1 MKSIKERQFCKVQH
15 LVPNNPRADLQLTN
29 GKHWDSKAEAEA
41 EAEAKAKKNTLY
53 NSSYRTAAG
62 HWKQHDEP
70 SSDEQ
75 LRQSDRI
82 NQLLSARRK
91 KEAQERLKS
100 KGAVPTKQG
109 KKLFDEFMK
118 EANAHRPPKGRS
130 NINTRDLKDLQNAYN
145 ASSALE
151 FEQWVIFM
159 SDLFHWHNQHQPAS
173 PSTNHLGESVPVP
186 SWQLLLLR

>member
-1 MKSIKERQFCKVQH
+1 MKSIKERQLSKVQH
-15 LVPNNPRADLQLTN
+15 LVPNNPSADLQLTG
-29 GKHWDSKAEAEA
+29 GKDLDDKVIEQE
-41 EAEAKAKKNTLY
+41 KKRTLY

-70 SSDEQ
+70 SSDDQ

-82 NQLLSARRK
+82 NQLLSAKRK

-118 EANAHRPPKGRS
+118 EANSHRPSKGKS
-130 NINTRDLKDLQNAYN
+130 KINTRDLNDLQNAYD
-145 ASSALE
+145 AASALD
-151 FEQWVIFM
+151 FDQWVIFI
-159 SDLFHWHNQHQPAS
+159 SDLFSGQI
-173 PSTNHLGESVPVP
+173 
-186 SWQLLLLR
+186 

>member
-1 MKSIKERQFCKVQH
+1 MKSIKEKQLSKVQH
-15 LVPNNPRADLQLTN
+15 LVPNNPSADLQLTG
-29 GKHWDSKAEAEA
+29 GKDLDDKVIEQER
-41 EAEAKAKKNTLY
+41 KRTLY
-53 NSSYRTAAG
+53 DSSYRTHAG
-62 HWKQHDEP
+62 HWKQRDEP

-118 EANAHRPPKGRS
+118 EANAHR
-130 NINTRDLKDLQNAYN
+130 Q
-145 ASSALE
+145 
-151 FEQWVIFM
+151 
-159 SDLFHWHNQHQPAS
+159 QPV
-173 PSTNHLGESVPVP
+173 NKKLIPV
-186 SWQLLLLR
+186 S